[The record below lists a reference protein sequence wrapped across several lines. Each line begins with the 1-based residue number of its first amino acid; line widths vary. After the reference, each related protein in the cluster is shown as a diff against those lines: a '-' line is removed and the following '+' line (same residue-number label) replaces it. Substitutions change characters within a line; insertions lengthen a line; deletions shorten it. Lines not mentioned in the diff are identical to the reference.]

1 MVNYIP
7 EAKIDEVRN
16 RADIVEIISNV
27 VRLKRTGRNFVGLC
41 PFHAEKTPSFS
52 VNPEMQI
59 FKCFGCGEGGNVFH
73 FLMKYDRLAFPEA
86 VRQLATQYGID
97 LPSAQLSDQ
106 EQQRMRRK
114 EQLYG
119 VHEIAQKFYSKNL
132 QSPAGRQ
139 AQKYLEDRGFSQETI
154 NTFGLG
160 YAPDAWGELAQ
171 LFTKQNLLKT
181 AEAAGLIQPQKNSS
195 GYYDRFR
202 DRVIFP
208 ISDSSGRVVGFGGRV
223 MGDGMPKYLNSPE
236 SPIFSKRRLFYGLHL
251 TRQHCR
257 NDKLAYVVEGYSDL
271 ISLYQAGVRNVVATL
286 GTALTKEHVTLLK
299 GFPEKVILVFDGD
312 TAGAKAALRSGPL
325 FVNQGL
331 EFKIFALPKGYDPD
345 IYVNEVGGEVFKENA
360 AWGVGLIEFALD
372 CALREHGQSVSG
384 KVKVVDD
391 VGPLLAAVDDPV
403 AKSLFIKMVA
413 EKIGVDESAVSEHAR
428 QAVGS
433 RSIGRSLAETQNPPP
448 QERLLPA
455 NKLEVQLLT
464 MMIQYAPSIP
474 LVKKHDVVDFFTSSV
489 IEQIARHVIEV
500 YETEDF
506 NIARLIETTDDA
518 KEREIISSL
527 AMKEERWNQ
536 EGCLRLI
543 QQFDTGQ
550 TQKKDDIF
558 DAIKA
563 AEASGDQHEVARLLK
578 QLGQEARRSHS
589 IDDPNETIH

>member
-1 MVNYIP
+1 MGNYIP

-86 VRQLATQYGID
+86 VRQLATQYGVD
-97 LPSAQLSDQ
+97 LPNAQLSDQ
-106 EQQRMRRK
+106 DQQRMRRK
-114 EQLYG
+114 EQLYK
-119 VHEIAQKFYSKNL
+119 VHEIAQTFYSQKL

-139 AQKYLEDRGFSQETI
+139 AQKYLQDRGFSQESIT
-154 NTFGLG
+154 TFGLG
-160 YAPDAWGELAQ
+160 YAPDAWGELSQ
-171 LFTKQNLLKT
+171 LFSKQKLLKT

-195 GYYDRFR
+195 GHYDRFR
-202 DRVIFP
+202 NRVIFP
-208 ISDSSGRVVGFGGRV
+208 IFNSGGRVVGFGGRV
-223 MGDGMPKYLNSPE
+223 MGEGMPKYLNSPE

-257 NDKLAYVVEGYSDL
+257 NEKLAYVVEGYSDL
-271 ISLYQAGVRNVVATL
+271 ISLYQAGVQNVVATL
-286 GTALTKEHVTLLK
+286 GTALTEEHVRLLK

-325 FVNQGL
+325 FINQGL

-345 IYVNEVGGEVFKENA
+345 TYVKEVGGAVFKENA

-372 CALREHGQSVSG
+372 CALRDHGQSVSG
-384 KVKVVDD
+384 KVKVVAD
-391 VGPLLAAVDDPV
+391 VSPLLAAVDDPV
-403 AKSLFIKMVA
+403 ARALFVKMVA

-428 QAVGS
+428 QVAGS
-433 RSIGRSLAETQNPPP
+433 RSSGRSWTETQKSPPR
-448 QERLLPA
+448 ERSLPV

-474 LVKKHDVVDFFTSSV
+474 LVKKHGVVDFFTSPL
-489 IEQIARHVIEV
+489 IKQIAQHVIEV
-500 YETEDF
+500 YDSEDF
-506 NIARLIETTDDA
+506 NIARLIETTDNG

-527 AMKEERWNQ
+527 AMKEERWSQ

-550 TQKKDDIF
+550 TGKADDLF

-563 AEASGDQHEVARLLK
+563 AEASGDQQKVARLLE
-578 QLGQEARRSHS
+578 QLGREARKSHS
-589 IDDPNETIH
+589 IDDSSETVH

>member
-27 VRLKRTGRNFVGLC
+27 VRLKRTGRNYVGLC

-59 FKCFGCGEGGNVFH
+59 FKCFGCGEGGSVFQ
-73 FLMKYDRLAFPEA
+73 FLMKYDRLTFPEA
-86 VRQLATQYGID
+86 VRQLATQYGVD
-97 LPSAQLSDQ
+97 LPSGRLSDKDQ
-106 EQQRMRRK
+106 KRMRQK
-114 EQLYG
+114 EQLHQ
-119 VHEIAQKFYSKNL
+119 VHEIAQKFYAKEL
-132 QSPAGRQ
+132 QGPAGRP
-139 AQKYLEDRGFSQETI
+139 AQKYLQKRGFTSETI
-154 NTFGLG
+154 DTFGLG
-160 YAPDAWGELAQ
+160 YAPDSWDALTQ
-171 LFTKQNLLKT
+171 VFSKKQLLKT
-181 AEAAGLIQPQKNSS
+181 AQAAGLIQPQKSGS

-202 DRVIFP
+202 NRVIFP
-208 ISDSSGRVVGFGGRV
+208 IANSSGRVVGFGGRV
-223 MGDGMPKYLNSPE
+223 LGEGTPKYLNSPE

-257 NDKLAYVVEGYSDL
+257 NEKLAYVVEGYSDL

-286 GTALTKEHVTLLK
+286 GTALTEEHVRLLK
-299 GFPEKVILVFDGD
+299 GFPEKVVLVFDGD

-345 IYVNEVGGEVFKENA
+345 TYVNEVGGEVFKENA

-372 CALREHGQSVSG
+372 CALREHGQSISG
-384 KVKVVDD
+384 KVRVVNDI
-391 VGPLLAAVDDPV
+391 GPLLASVDDPV
-403 AKSLFIKMVA
+403 ARDLFVKMVA
-413 EKIGVDESAVSEHAR
+413 EKIGVDESAVLERSRRAT
-428 QAVGS
+428 GS
-433 RSIGRSLAETQNPPP
+433 RTIGRDWKEAVSVPR
-448 QERLLPA
+448 QERKPPA

-474 LVKKHDVVDFFTSSV
+474 TVKKYGVVDFFTSPV
-489 IEQIARHVIEV
+489 IKQIAQHVIEIHD
-500 YETEDF
+500 TEDF
-506 NIARLIETTDDA
+506 NIASLIETTDDSQ
-518 KEREIISSL
+518 EREIISAL
-527 AMKEERWNQ
+527 AMKEERWSK

-550 TQKKDDIF
+550 NQQTDNLF

-563 AEASGDQHEVARLLK
+563 AEAAGNQAEVARLLE
-578 QLGQEARRSHS
+578 QLSQAARKSNAINDS
-589 IDDPNETIH
+589 N